1 MEDLQ
6 KRRLKY
12 QLSPIKLRIFKFDF
26 FSKFIVF
33 LFCYVSLVFSAESRL
48 ASLNFCTCQA
58 EVSPGTAGTQRAK
71 VSSESGI
78 FPCVKYLWHRMAQVL
93 SRDVAVHNRKEQP
106 SLAKPM
112 RKTFPSTHDF
122 RLPGL
127 LDWRLG
133 KGVFQNLPNYQIW
146 LTSLNMYRL
155 RLHTATAVSV
165 QVLDTMHPW
174 RAGLSWSSPASQTRQ
189 LFSA

>member
-1 MEDLQ
+1 MGWRQASGAFITLFQGPLLLAGPGKPWKTCRREDSNTNGV
-6 KRRLKY
+6 
-12 QLSPIKLRIFKFDF
+12 QLNYVYFKLDF

-33 LFCYVSLVFSAESRL
+33 LCCYVSLLFSAESRL
-48 ASLNFCTCQA
+48 ASLNFVHVRQKFPLVPLEHSVPRFPRSRESSPALNTC
-58 EVSPGTAGTQRAK
+58 GTG
-71 VSSESGI
+71 
-78 FPCVKYLWHRMAQVL
+78 WHRYCPEMWPSPIARSNQAL
-93 SRDVAVHNRKEQP
+93 QSRCT
-106 SLAKPM
+106 
-112 RKTFPSTHDF
+112 KTFPSTHDF

-165 QVLDTMHPW
+165 
-174 RAGLSWSSPASQTRQ
+174 
-189 LFSA
+189 